1 MQLEPE
7 VAATVADYVLGS
19 GTTLGDDGKIEI
31 GSPETQITQSIP
43 TKSSLIPT
51 ATPFVFTSRPTHART
66 NPPTPSAELPSH
78 ISLATSKGVGQLA
91 GEFPTPALPF
101 IAQQDPRLASGWSF
115 DSRGLLVG
123 GDHRTAIP
131 DENIHLPIS
140 KPYSFFEPKV
150 TLPTSQTLP
159 NLASGGRLEDIEK
172 AQQRR
177 NSSAYS
183 TDGEF
188 WSPPRAPVVDT
199 SANRYPSLEAL
210 RSRSSSFGGSSNS
223 TSSYGGTY
231 VASYLNQHPVAH
243 PVASRGHQHTS
254 SSGSSS
260 LSFDRATA
268 VQQLQ
273 NYFGPSSVDVSPAC
287 LNFHDIPYPTLPEG
301 SLDSNP
307 LAHLPSGYT
316 YETDPED
323 LLYTQAR
330 QNFVQQ
336 SLSTLMSSSGA
347 VPMSLNDPQIV
358 LSRAAMMA
366 HFDQAM
372 HSSNPLATLYGLSTD
387 AARALALNPEMSGIS
402 DSVLR
407 LAASRGSK
415 FFDSGAEFTGVQ
427 GPSANNRKL
436 GLYKVSLSRR
446 SS

>member
-1 MQLEPE
+1 MPTQ
-7 VAATVADYVLGS
+7 A
-19 GTTLGDDGKIEI
+19 
-31 GSPETQITQSIP
+31 SPSI
-43 TKSSLIPT
+43 
-51 ATPFVFTSRPTHART
+51 
-66 NPPTPSAELPSH
+66 
-78 ISLATSKGVGQLA
+78 SKGVGSLSD
-91 GEFPTPALPF
+91 EFATPALPF
-101 IAQQDPRLASGWSF
+101 IAQQDTRLASGWSF

-123 GDHRTAIP
+123 GDPRHAIP
-131 DENIHLPIS
+131 DDSMRIPLS
-140 KPYSFFEPKV
+140 KPYSFFEPKS
-150 TLPTSQTLP
+150 TLPMSRTLP
-159 NLASGGRLEDIEK
+159 NIATRGGLDDFEK

-188 WSPPRAPVVDT
+188 WSPPRAPIE
-199 SANRYPSLEAL
+199 SAASRYPSLDAL
-210 RSRSSSFGGSSNS
+210 RSRSSSFGGSSS

-231 VASYLNQHPVAH
+231 VASYLSQHPIPP
-243 PVASRGHQHTS
+243 PVNFRRHQHTS
-254 SSGSSS
+254 SSGSSAV
-260 LSFDRATA
+260 SFDRATA

-336 SLSTLMSSSGA
+336 SLSTLMTSSGA
-347 VPMSLNDPQIV
+347 TPMSLNDPQIV

-387 AARALALNPEMSGIS
+387 AARALEVLNPEMSGIS

-415 FFDSGAEFTGVQ
+415 FFDSGTEFTGVQ

-436 GLYKVSLSRR
+436 GLYKVSPPFTSPSLCRDLR
-446 SS
+446 GFD